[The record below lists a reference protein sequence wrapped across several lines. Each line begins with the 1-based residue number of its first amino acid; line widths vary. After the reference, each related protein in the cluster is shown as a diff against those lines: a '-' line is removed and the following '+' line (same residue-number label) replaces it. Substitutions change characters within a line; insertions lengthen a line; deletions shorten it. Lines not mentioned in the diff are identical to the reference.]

1 MPVLDLWLQ
10 HGFAETVFAG
20 LTSNAR
26 SSWRRRF
33 GSSTCISR
41 GRGPSQCPIQNRPR
55 LKPSDRQQLHP
66 FRSRRR
72 FQRTCSRFVRWTWD
86 WTRSPGD
93 FKLWRSLNSSAAVFC
108 ARGNDEM
115 ERDITCLSY
124 QSVCHYYVS
133 NWPTGHNPTKF
144 KWFFHL
150 WLFLRH

>member
-55 LKPSDRQQLHP
+55 LKPSDRLQPLR

-93 FKLWRSLNSSAAVFC
+93 FKLCSVLRERQCRNEKRHHLHKFADSKISCQFVTIMSQIGRQGITQLSLN
-108 ARGNDEM
+108 G
-115 ERDITCLSY
+115 
-124 QSVCHYYVS
+124 
-133 NWPTGHNPTKF
+133 
-144 KWFFHL
+144 FFHL